1 MPKPTSKAVAN
12 LAADL
17 EERFAALPSAERS
30 LIELLALTDSP
41 VPRAALQDAVR
52 LCGLDPFWASAKPA
66 EVTRRVGE
74 LSAFI
79 AFKPRDTLVP
89 LHPAPLGLLAARSL
103 QQSGRAATIAQA
115 LHGPQRKALIELESP
130 YESALRSRLRLA
142 AALGGA
148 DGEGFSLGAFYTSD
162 ETAAL
167 SLRRPLAL
175 LMMQLG
181 AEACRGMAPAF
192 AGPVLHAL
200 LLAELAHPPPAALAS
215 FESALQLY
223 RDRSELRGSL
233 LLVLVEHA
241 LLRGE
246 LARLLELG
254 VEFSLIAPALRSCER
269 LLQGAAPADALP
281 GFETSLAAMRK
292 ANGPRFRPT
301 GLLGL
306 LHLACLSVGTAPR
319 DAKRREQL
327 ARGVIE
333 MPPIDGAHAQELWQQ
348 FTQAR
353 QEGRTLQ
360 NFELSTQASATD
372 VWWTGLLRRW
382 SGLAPDA
389 ALQTALRAARVQA
402 SECGWHWLQAQI
414 DQQLDVPNAEVQPRM
429 LHWIEAAPRWKS
441 ALDAL
446 GQALATRPPK
456 DTDDSEPSNYSQLRV
471 QVELRKGAQSAV
483 RLNLV
488 EQRPNAKG
496 GWSSG
501 REVRSIQGVAN
512 LLERLPPG
520 DDPDRRLVSAMM
532 ADAARRDFYG
542 DFAAQSRT
550 VSALIGHPRVFDL
563 KDAPLQ
569 VRDLEPR
576 LESRRLSDGRI
587 ELKLDPPLTGGA
599 EPLLIARGAELLRF
613 KPSPTQTKIGNIIG
627 SGLSLPAE
635 AVSQFIQMLP
645 GLGRSLNLEGSLEAL
660 GLQDVTAQTQLIAQ
674 LEPAGEGLSVRIGLR
689 PLGTD
694 GPFVLPALGSETVL
708 GENNGLACRARRDFA
723 AERQALAAL
732 EDAVP
737 VLVGLPPGESLRVD
751 SPDDALDLLAQLQEQ
766 SELGLE
772 WKAGKSMRV
781 ARVAGQ
787 DPLQIKVAAKR
798 DWFAASGGLTLNDGS
813 VVALAEVLRGLPSGQ
828 GRYLR
833 LDGDRVLALDAELRR
848 RLQVLRAFAD
858 ERGQVQVPMV
868 AAYALEGALDESS
881 QLDAAFRTQLKRMDA
896 ARTLQPELP
905 RLLQAELRDYQVD
918 GYKFLLRLAAWGA
931 GACLA
936 DDMGLGKTV
945 QALAVLLARA
955 GEGPALV
962 VAPTSLVGNWRS
974 EATRF
979 APSLNIR
986 VYGDGDREAALSD
999 LVAGDVVV
1007 VSYGLLVSSIDA
1019 FAELEF
1025 ASLVLDEAQAF
1036 KNAATQRAQAVRR
1049 LKASFRMAC
1058 TGTPLENHLG
1068 ELWSLF
1074 RVLNPGLLGSEE
1086 SFRTRFLLPLERD
1099 PRGPQR
1105 DILRRLIAPFLLRR
1119 TKSEVLSELPART
1132 EIVQSI
1138 EPSAGEAQL
1147 LAALRRQ
1154 ALERLGSDAVPGE
1167 SKRFQILAELTRLR
1181 RAACHPDLVAPEL
1194 KLGSAKLEQLVELV
1208 SELIDN
1214 RHRALVFSQF
1224 TDYLAIV
1231 RARLEAEGIAYRYL
1245 DGSTPGNKREAE
1257 VAAFQRGEGDVFL
1270 LSLKAGGV
1278 GLNLTAAD
1286 YVIHLDPWWNPAVE
1300 QQATDRAHRIGQTRP
1315 VTVYKLVLAGSI
1327 EQQILDMHGA
1337 KRELIDQVIGDQAQA
1352 SAIGVDELLGLLQD
1366 G

>member
-1 MPKPTSKAVAN
+1 MAKPTAQAGAQIAAN
-12 LAADL
+12 MEA
-17 EERFAALPSAERS
+17 RFAALAPAEKA
-30 LIELLALTDSP
+30 LVELLALTDSP
-41 VPRAALQDAVR
+41 VSRVPLQKALGI
-52 LCGLDPFWASAKPA
+52 CGLDPFWVSPNPG
-66 EVTRRVGE
+66 EVTRRVGQ
-74 LSAFI
+74 LTAFVNFRSADHL
-79 AFKPRDTLVP
+79 AP
-89 LHPAPLGLLAARSL
+89 LHPIKLRVMAARSL
-103 QQSGRAATIAQA
+103 LESGRAKKVAQA
-115 LHGPQRKALIELESP
+115 LMGPQRRALAEVESQ
-130 YESALRSRLRLA
+130 YHSDLRERLRIA

-148 DGEGFSLGAFYTSD
+148 SGEGFGLGAFYTSD
-162 ETAAL
+162 DSAL
-167 SLRRPLAL
+167 QTVLRPLAL
-175 LMMQLG
+175 LAIELG
-181 AEACRGMAPAF
+181 AEICSGMSATF
-192 AGPVLHAL
+192 AGPVLSSVM
-200 LLAELAHPPPAALAS
+200 LAELAHPAS
-215 FESALQLY
+215 AKQGSYASAMQQY
-223 RDRSELRGSL
+223 ADRPELRMQL
-233 LLVLVEHA
+233 LPVMVEHA

-246 LARLLELG
+246 LPRLLELG
-254 VEFSLIAPALRSCER
+254 VDFTIVAPALRACEQ
-269 LLQGAAPADALP
+269 LLQGAAPTDALP
-281 GFETSLAAMRK
+281 GFEASLATMRK
-292 ANGPRFRPT
+292 ANGPRYRPT

-306 LHLACLSVGTAPR
+306 MHLACLSVATAPR
-319 DAKRREQL
+319 DLKRREQL

-333 MPPIDGAHAQELWQQ
+333 LHPVDGGNAQLAWQQ
-348 FTQAR
+348 FTQAH
-353 QEGRTLQ
+353 QEGRVL
-360 NFELSTQASATD
+360 NGFRLPTD
-372 VWWTGLLRRW
+372 PRPLEVWWVGVLHRW
-382 SGLAPDA
+382 SGLAPNKTLQA
-389 ALQTALRAARVQA
+389 ALHTARAQA
-402 SECGWHWLQAQI
+402 TAFGWRWLQAQI
-414 DQQLDVPNAEVQPRM
+414 DCQLDAPDVQVQPD
-429 LHWIEAAPRWKS
+429 LLGWIEAAPPWQS
-441 ALDAL
+441 ALNAL
-446 GQALATRPPK
+446 GQALATQPLK
-456 DTDDSEPSNYSQLRV
+456 NSDDAEPSNYSQLTV
-471 QVELRKGAQSAV
+471 QVAVHQGEQSALQ
-483 RLNLV
+483 LNLV
-488 EQRPNAKG
+488 EHRPNAKG

-512 LLERLPPG
+512 LQERLPPG

-542 DFAAQSRT
+542 EFAAQSRT
-550 VSALIGHPRVFDL
+550 VNALIGHPRVFDM
-563 KDAPLQ
+563 KDQPLQ
-569 VRDLEPR
+569 VRELEPR
-576 LESRRLSDGRI
+576 LQTRRLPDGRI
-587 ELKLDPPLTGGA
+587 ELKLDPALTSGA
-599 EPLLIARGAELLRF
+599 EPLLIRQGGELLRF
-613 KPSPTQTKIGNIIG
+613 KPSPTQAKIAGIIG
-627 SGLSLPAE
+627 SGLALPPE
-635 AVSQFIQMLP
+635 ALSQFMQMLP
-645 GLGRSLNLEGSLEAL
+645 GLGRTLNLDGSLEAL
-660 GLQDVTAQTQLIAQ
+660 GLQDVQAQAALVAQ
-674 LEPAGEGLSVRIGLR
+674 LEPAGEGLAVRIGLR
-689 PLGTD
+689 PLGAD
-694 GPFVLPALGSETVL
+694 GPFVLPAVGADVVL
-708 GENNGLACRARRDFA
+708 GQSNGAACRARRDFT
-723 AERQALAAL
+723 AERRALAAL
-732 EDAVP
+732 EEAVP
-737 VLVGLPPGESLRVD
+737 LLAGLPAGESLRVEA
-751 SPDDALDLLAQLQEQ
+751 PDEALDVLAQLQEHA
-766 SELGLE
+766 ELGLE

-781 ARVAGQ
+781 ARIGGK

-798 DWFAASGGLTLNDGS
+798 DWFAASGGLTLDDGS

-858 ERGQVQVPMV
+858 ERGQVQVPMA

-881 QLDAAFRTQLKRMDA
+881 QLDAAFRKQLKRMDA
-896 ARTLQPELP
+896 ARDLQPELP
-905 RLLQAELRDYQVD
+905 RLLQAELRDYQID

-962 VAPTSLVGNWRS
+962 VAPTSLVGNWRG

-986 VYGDGDREAALSD
+986 VYGDGDREAALSE
-999 LVAGDVVV
+999 LAAGDVVV
-1007 VSYGLLVSSIDA
+1007 VSYGLLVSNIDA

-1049 LKASFRMAC
+1049 LKAGFRMAC

-1105 DILRRLIAPFLLRR
+1105 EILRRLIAPFLLRR

-1138 EPSAGEAQL
+1138 EPSPGEAQL
-1147 LAALRRQ
+1147 LAALRKQ
-1154 ALERLGSDAVPGE
+1154 ALERLSAEAMPGE

-1181 RAACHPDLVAPEL
+1181 RAACHPNLVAPEL
-1194 KLGSAKLEQLVELV
+1194 KLTSAKLEQLVELV
-1208 SELIDN
+1208 TELIDN

-1231 RARLEAEGIAYRYL
+1231 RARFEAEGIAYRYL
-1245 DGSTPGNKREAE
+1245 DGSTPSNKREAE

-1337 KRELIDQVIGDQAQA
+1337 KRELIDQVIGDQA
-1352 SAIGVDELLGLLQD
+1352 SATAVGVDELLGLLS
-1366 G
+1366 GA